1 MLLGLIG
8 GALGVA
14 LASLCTRAIVT
25 MFPPTIFNLSI
36 PHIEQISID
45 GWVLGFALAVSLFT
59 GVLFGLVPA
68 LNACV
73 NTNAWM
79 KEPCRG
85 LSGRVPGGRYTRAEV
100 GGEVAVMLVF
110 V

>member
-14 LASLCTRAIVT
+14 LASLCTRALVT

-36 PHIEQISID
+36 PHIEEIPID

-59 GVLFGLVPA
+59 GAVFGLLLA
-68 LNACV
+68 LQASV
-73 NTNAWM
+73 NTSASM
-79 KEPCRG
+79 KESSRG
-85 LSGRVPGGRYTRAEV
+85 PARGAPNPPPPPPLARSRA
-100 GGEVAVMLVF
+100 
-110 V
+110 